1 MKTIPVIAPPKKPA
15 SRVKRTR
22 RPSGAS
28 ISPGNGRQ
36 SETERIF
43 LHDVVNQ
50 LTIISLACFELHVP
64 SADCWNET
72 QKKAI
77 AAIETAVQSAAELIE
92 QLSQLIKD
100 QASGQT
106 DASSRSLPASA
117 HSASNVYPISPYL
130 KNR

>member
-15 SRVKRTR
+15 SRVKKTR
-22 RPSGAS
+22 RVAPL
-28 ISPGNGRQ
+28 GNGRQ
-36 SETERIF
+36 SDSERIF

-64 SADCWNET
+64 STEGWNET
-72 QKKAI
+72 QRKAI
-77 AAIETAVQSAAELIE
+77 AAIETAVQSAAELVE

-100 QASGQT
+100 QTPAQT
-106 DASSRSLPASA
+106 DASSRSLPAPA
-117 HSASNVYPISPYL
+117 HSAAANVYPISPYL